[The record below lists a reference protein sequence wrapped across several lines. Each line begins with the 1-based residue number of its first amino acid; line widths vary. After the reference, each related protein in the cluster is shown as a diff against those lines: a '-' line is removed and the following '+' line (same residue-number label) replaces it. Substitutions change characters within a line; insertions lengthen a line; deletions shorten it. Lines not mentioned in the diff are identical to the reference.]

1 MSIISFQEVR
11 ALSSVSKAKPKQNK
25 MFLLPVFMSKNAIS
39 ILFHKIAH
47 SVHPYM
53 LVPAAS

>member
-1 MSIISFQEVR
+1 MLIISFQEVG
-11 ALSSVSKAKPKQNK
+11 ALSSISKALPEQNK

-39 ILFHKIAH
+39 ILFHKITH
-47 SVHPYM
+47 SPHPYM